1 MLKVF
6 AAVTIEPQ
14 FVLTVLYGHLKWNG
28 IGISLQVLNKL
39 LLLLEDVLQ
48 FTQGG
53 LHLLQRELVLA
64 V

>member
-28 IGISLQVLNKL
+28 IGISLQVLNKFL
-39 LLLLEDVLQ
+39 LFLEDVLQ
-48 FTQGG
+48 FTKGR
-53 LHLLQRELVLA
+53 LHLLERELVLTI
-64 V
+64 